1 MMQQEYAGFWVRSLA
16 TGVDFSLTLLL
27 FSGPLWLMD
36 DALDWDFQPSQL
48 QVEPAELFSHYILP
62 FLVTIGFWLRYLAT
76 PGKLLTGLK
85 IVDADTGCRM
95 HFRQA
100 VIRYISYPLA
110 LLPFGIGVLWIMRDP
125 RHQGWHD
132 KLAGT
137 VVIRERR
144 APFPIDDAQPG
155 AG

>member
-1 MMQQEYAGFWVRSLA
+1 MTQQEYAGFWVRSLA

-27 FSGPLWLMD
+27 FSGPLFLLD
-36 DALDWDFQPSQL
+36 DSPDWELQPAQL
-48 QVEPAELFSHYILP
+48 KFDPVDLLSHYLLP
-62 FLVTIGFWLRYLAT
+62 FLITVGFWLRFLAT

-85 IVDADTGCRM
+85 IVDANTGSRM
-95 HFRQA
+95 HLRQA

-110 LLPFGIGVLWIMRDP
+110 MLPLGLGIFWILRD
-125 RHQGWHD
+125 RKKQGWHD

-144 APFPIDDAQPG
+144 VSFPIDVQPG
-155 AG
+155 PG